1 MEKETKLNI
10 QKNDA
15 TIFLPLMCAL
25 FMLLGIILGCNVMA
39 TMHPSPSTGTE
50 TTETTTDE
58 TEFSPK
64 GDANL
69 VVIQ

>member
-1 MEKETKLNI
+1 MKKETNTNL
-10 QKNDA
+10 QKNDT
-15 TIFLPLMCAL
+15 TIFLPLMCIL

-50 TTETTTDE
+50 ATETTTVE

-64 GDANL
+64 GNENL
-69 VVIQ
+69 IVIQ